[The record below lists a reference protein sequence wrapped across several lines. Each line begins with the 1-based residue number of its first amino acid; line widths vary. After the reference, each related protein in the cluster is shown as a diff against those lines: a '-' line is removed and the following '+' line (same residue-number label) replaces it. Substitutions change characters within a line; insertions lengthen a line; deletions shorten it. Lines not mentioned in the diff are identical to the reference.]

1 MAVYDLFPPQYAWAV
16 TTFLILSALFVL
28 AHFKTSRAD
37 GTLVKGAHP
46 YRRLMWF
53 VMPTRNECVVYY
65 EDKIRAE
72 NLIQYLAEAKPKF
85 ECDVTHAAVA
95 ALNVAIGENPRM
107 NQFVIGRRLYK
118 RKERA
123 ITFSM
128 KRKALDRKA
137 KLAVVRIP
145 MDNSENFA
153 SLAGR
158 MNDSITHQRSGE
170 KTHSDKEY
178 ALFNLLPRTVLRLF
192 TWLFHALDYINLL
205 PYAFTKEDSLYTS
218 AVVAN
223 LGSLGMQ
230 PGFHHLYEWGTSSV
244 FMMVG
249 AIQDEPVVEDGSIV
263 PGKVLTV
270 RYSYDER
277 IDDGLSTRR
286 AILRVQEILS
296 NPVEHLGCL
305 NEDKATWKP
314 MVQNIDD

>member
-1 MAVYDLFPPQYAWAV
+1 MPIFDLFPPQYAWAV
-16 TTFLILSALFVL
+16 TTVLILTVLFVL

-37 GTLVKGAHP
+37 GVLVKGAHP

-65 EDKIRAE
+65 EDKVRAE
-72 NLIQYLAEAKPKF
+72 NLLEYLGQAKPKF
-85 ECDVTHAAVA
+85 ECDVTHTAVA

-107 NQFVIGRRLYK
+107 DQFVIGRRLYK

-137 KLAVVRIP
+137 KLAVVRMP
-145 MDNSENFA
+145 MNNDETFA

-158 MNDSITHQRSGE
+158 MNDSISHQRSGE

-192 TWLFHALDYINLL
+192 TWLFHALDYVNLL

-249 AIQDEPVVEDGSIV
+249 AIKEEPVVENGTIV
-263 PGKVLTV
+263 PGKVLTI

-296 NPVEHLGCL
+296 DPAVHLGCL
-305 NEDKATWKP
+305 GDDSTTWEP
-314 MVQNIDD
+314 MVRTIDA